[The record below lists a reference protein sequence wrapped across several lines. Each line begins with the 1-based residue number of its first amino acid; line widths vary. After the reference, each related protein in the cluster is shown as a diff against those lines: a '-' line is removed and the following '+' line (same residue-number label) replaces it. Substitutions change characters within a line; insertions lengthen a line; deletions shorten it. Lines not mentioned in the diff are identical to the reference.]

1 VEYPESNNEKP
12 DAHLP
17 EGEEDDRLDGE
28 ELEYRVVGA
37 QQVLG
42 GKVEDDQSVK
52 GQGDAH
58 VVDDGHVQV
67 SLVHTRQRAVEKQ
80 NHDVVLQN
88 KKHLIKESWI
98 ITTVTVT
105 RDLISGVCI
114 LIKNA
119 TPPPKKIKDFLPSC
133 STMIIAPCAINSP

>member
-1 VEYPESNNEKP
+1 VEYLEPNYKEP

-17 EGEEDDRLDGE
+17 EREEDDRLDGE

-98 ITTVTVT
+98 ITYY
-105 RDLISGVCI
+105 RNCDKRPYFRGSVC
-114 LIKNA
+114 
-119 TPPPKKIKDFLPSC
+119 
-133 STMIIAPCAINSP
+133 